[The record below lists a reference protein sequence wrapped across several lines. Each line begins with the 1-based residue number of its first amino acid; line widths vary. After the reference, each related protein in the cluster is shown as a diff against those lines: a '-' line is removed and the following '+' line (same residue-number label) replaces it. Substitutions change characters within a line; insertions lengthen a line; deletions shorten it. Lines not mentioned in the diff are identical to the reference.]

1 MYINRI
7 KNRATLKIMTE
18 YTLDL
23 LMPDARKLLEI
34 KEKFINKDGKNS
46 LHLEIQTWFPLSS
59 QLIPD

>member
-1 MYINRI
+1 MNRI

-46 LHLEIQTWFPLSS
+46 LHLEIQTWFLLSS
-59 QLIPD
+59 QLFPD

>member
-46 LHLEIQTWFPLSS
+46 LHLEIQTWFLLSS
-59 QLIPD
+59 QLFPD

>member
-1 MYINRI
+1 MNRI

-23 LMPDARKLLEI
+23 LMPDATKLLEI
-34 KEKFINKDGKNS
+34 EEKFINKDGKNS

>member
-34 KEKFINKDGKNS
+34 KEKFTNKDGKNS
-46 LHLEIQTWFPLSS
+46 LHLEIQTWFLLSS
-59 QLIPD
+59 QLFPD